1 MNDLERVAFNW
12 GLNYKKMNENRGDIG
27 LMCNGTGMNLA
38 STDLVHS
45 HGGYAAN
52 FLDLGGDSS
61 IDDF

>member
-1 MNDLERVAFNW
+1 
-12 GLNYKKMNENRGDIG
+12 MNENRGDIG